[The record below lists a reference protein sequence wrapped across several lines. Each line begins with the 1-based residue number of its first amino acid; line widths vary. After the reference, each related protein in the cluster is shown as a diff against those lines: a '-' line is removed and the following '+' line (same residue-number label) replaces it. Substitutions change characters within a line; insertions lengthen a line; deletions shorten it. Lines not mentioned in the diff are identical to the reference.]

1 MQNFMFW
8 SELYQHNKMQRYSL
22 AQNQYFEYLA
32 GPMFQ
37 GVSRLVVLSFEN
49 DANRTGCTE
58 YYLPKVQIKDYVY
71 INISN
76 HLYLLS
82 LLR

>member
-1 MQNFMFW
+1 
-8 SELYQHNKMQRYSL
+8 MQRYSL

>member
-1 MQNFMFW
+1 MFW

-22 AQNQYFEYLA
+22 AQNQYFEHLA

-58 YYLPKVQIKDYVY
+58 YIFQKY
-71 INISN
+71 
-76 HLYLLS
+76 
-82 LLR
+82 R